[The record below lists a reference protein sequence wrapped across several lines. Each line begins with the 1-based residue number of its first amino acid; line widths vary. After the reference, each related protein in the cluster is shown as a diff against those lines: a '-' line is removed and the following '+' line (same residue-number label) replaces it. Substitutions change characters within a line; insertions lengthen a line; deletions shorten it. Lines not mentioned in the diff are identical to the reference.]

1 MRETAQQPESTQPD
15 LETWSALEPSE
26 SKWAVPGESLPEQI
40 ARRIEDLIR
49 AETPIGPGTRLPSER
64 ELSQIFG
71 VSRLSVREAVH
82 RLEALDL
89 VVVRRGAG
97 TFVARSAAGRESEP
111 AEAPLPKSINVE
123 ELFEVRRLLEPAAA
137 EWAALRA
144 DRRALLQLE
153 RLAERF
159 ESLAAASEQGFEQLV
174 ISDIELHVE
183 IARCA
188 ENVLLSRLLE
198 RLYDLNRPQLEYS
211 LRRDGRAGKTTI
223 EHRRIV
229 DAIAAKN
236 PGGAREA
243 MLAHLA
249 AAESS
254 IRAIVSGTA
263 NSVD

>member
-1 MRETAQQPESTQPD
+1 MTETGHPPGSPQPHLDAWAD
-15 LETWSALEPSE
+15 LEPDAADWSA
-26 SKWAVPGESLPEQI
+26 PGESLPEQI
-40 ARRIEDLIR
+40 ARRIERLIR
-49 AETPIGPGTRLPSER
+49 AETPIEPGTRLPSER

-89 VVVRRGAG
+89 VVVRHGAG
-97 TFVARSAAGRESEP
+97 TFVARGAADRESEP
-111 AEAPLPKSINVE
+111 VEAPLSKSINVE
-123 ELFEVRRLLEPAAA
+123 ELFEVRRLLEPRAA

-153 RLAERF
+153 RLAVRF
-159 ESLAAASEQGFEQLV
+159 ESFAAAPERGFEQLV
-174 ISDIELHVE
+174 ISDIEFHVE

-188 ENVLLSRLLE
+188 ENALLGRLLE
-198 RLYDLNRPQLEYS
+198 RLYDLNRPQLEFS
-211 LRRDGRAGKTTI
+211 LRRNGRAEKTTG

-229 DAIAAKN
+229 DAIAAKD
-236 PGGAREA
+236 PDRAREA

-249 AAESS
+249 AAEAS
-254 IRAIVSGTA
+254 IRAIVSETA

>member
-1 MRETAQQPESTQPD
+1 LRETAQQPGSTQPD
-15 LETWSALEPSE
+15 LETWSALEPSDAD
-26 SKWAVPGESLPEQI
+26 WAVPGESLPEQI

-97 TFVARSAAGRESEP
+97 TFVARSAAGRGSELV
-111 AEAPLPKSINVE
+111 EAPLPKSINVE

-137 EWAALRA
+137 EWAALRGE
-144 DRRALLQLE
+144 RRALLQLE
-153 RLAERF
+153 RLVTRF
-159 ESLAAASEQGFEQLV
+159 DSLAVAPDRGFEQLV
-174 ISDIELHVE
+174 IADIELHVE

-188 ENVLLSRLLE
+188 ENVLLSRMLE

-211 LRRDGRAGKTTI
+211 LRRDGRAEKTTV

-229 DAIAAKN
+229 DAITAKD
-236 PGGAREA
+236 PDGAREA

-249 AAESS
+249 AAETS
-254 IRAIVSGTA
+254 IRAIMSGTS

>member
-1 MRETAQQPESTQPD
+1 
-15 LETWSALEPSE
+15 
-26 SKWAVPGESLPEQI
+26 
-40 ARRIEDLIR
+40 
-49 AETPIGPGTRLPSER
+49 
-64 ELSQIFG
+64 
-71 VSRLSVREAVH
+71 VREAVH

-111 AEAPLPKSINVE
+111 VEAPLPKSINVE

-159 ESLAAASEQGFEQLV
+159 ESLAAASERGFEQLV
-174 ISDIELHVE
+174 ISDIELHAE

-211 LRRDGRAGKTTI
+211 LRRDRRAEKTTV

-229 DAIAAKN
+229 DAIAAKD
-236 PGGAREA
+236 PDGAREA

>member
-1 MRETAQQPESTQPD
+1 
-15 LETWSALEPSE
+15 
-26 SKWAVPGESLPEQI
+26 
-40 ARRIEDLIR
+40 
-49 AETPIGPGTRLPSER
+49 
-64 ELSQIFG
+64 
-71 VSRLSVREAVH
+71 VREAVH

-89 VVVRRGAG
+89 VVVRRGSG
-97 TFVARSAAGRESEP
+97 TFVARNARRDTEP

-137 EWAALRA
+137 EWAAVRA
-144 DRRALLQLE
+144 DRRAALQLQ
-153 RLAERF
+153 RLADRF
-159 ESLAAASEQGFEQLV
+159 ESVAADPDRGFEQLV
-174 ISDIELHVE
+174 NSDIELHVE

-198 RLYDLNRPQLEYS
+198 RLYDLNRAQLEYS
-211 LRRDGRAGKTTI
+211 LRRAGRAAETTT

-229 DAIAAKN
+229 EAIAARDAA
-236 PGGAREA
+236 GARDA

-263 NSVD
+263 DPVD